1 MEYIDMMLRLI
12 DGVTTP
18 LRSIQQQ
25 VKDTAQY
32 HQALGKNIER
42 VGSSFTRMGK
52 TMLPIATGITAL
64 GIAGGK
70 AFVDFDAII
79 TGAAAKAGATAE
91 EMELMRQK
99 ASQFGAD
106 FPISATQAAEGMDR
120 LAAAGYDANQVIGVM
135 PSIITAAVASGE
147 DLATTSDV
155 VSNALN
161 IWNMKQG
168 DIAKNAAHVADVVQM
183 AANKSSLGMNDFG
196 VAMQYAGPP
205 ANTLNVSIEELS
217 TAMAI
222 MKNNGIEAST
232 IGTSLRS
239 MFSRLSEP
247 PKPAAEAIATLGLQV
262 KDAQGNF
269 LGIQPV
275 IEQLRGKLL
284 NLSNTQ
290 QVAYAKAIAG
300 EDAYSGLLSL
310 IKTSP
315 EAYQEMTDAMYN
327 ASGSSQAQ
335 FDIMKN
341 TVKNA
346 IDGMIGSFESLAIS
360 FGDALK
366 PQIIAVLDMIGKFAD
381 TINAMPQGIKLFIA
395 DILAGTVA
403 FTGLLFAVGKL
414 ISLRG
419 TVIRVYGDIGK
430 VANGG
435 SISNKALESSVKGL
449 SRAFNNLDGYINK
462 LRATDGKIPIF
473 KTIEDNFKT
482 MRNLKWVDVGTTIA
496 GSVSKN
502 PIATVKTTVISN
514 LKNLQVSTISASEAL
529 SRMYRN
535 FYMSKAMES
544 FAGSSAKVIK
554 NLWGLTKASF
564 AFAFSPLGV
573 ALIALAAAAYLVYTN
588 WATFSYF
595 FKGMWVSIQ
604 GAVASALGRIRPA
617 IAQLNAT
624 LNMASNILRTT
635 FISAFTRI
643 QTVINNNSALFRILG
658 NILRIVASVIGGT
671 LLGVIIILANTFTGV
686 LVFAIETAGAVISGF
701 IGILN
706 GIIQFIT
713 GVFTGNWSMAWEGV
727 KNIFASIWDT
737 IKGIAQATLDGIL
750 TTVNGIIDEINSIH
764 IPEGVPGIGGMSL
777 DLPHFPGNAVGNNNF
792 AGGLTHI
799 NEKGGEIVDLPS
811 GSRIYPHDRSLQ
823 MAYNQGQ
830 RSGSDSGVNI
840 NVNIYGASMNNDGD
854 CERLAKKVVNI
865 IVAEMSK
872 RSINMNVGAV

>member
-79 TGAAAKAGATAE
+79 TGAAKAGATAE

-346 IDGMIGSFESLAIS
+346 IDGMTGSFESLAIS

-381 TINAMPQGIKLFIA
+381 TINAMPQGVKLFIA

-419 TVIRVYGDIGK
+419 AVIRVYGDIGK

-482 MRNLKWVDVGTTIA
+482 MR
-496 GSVSKN
+496 
-502 PIATVKTTVISN
+502 N

-588 WATFSYF
+588 WATFRYF
-595 FKGMWVSIQ
+595 FTGMWVSIQ
-604 GAVASALGRIRPA
+604 GAVTSALGRIRPA

-750 TTVNGIIDEINSIH
+750 TTVNGIIDAINSIH